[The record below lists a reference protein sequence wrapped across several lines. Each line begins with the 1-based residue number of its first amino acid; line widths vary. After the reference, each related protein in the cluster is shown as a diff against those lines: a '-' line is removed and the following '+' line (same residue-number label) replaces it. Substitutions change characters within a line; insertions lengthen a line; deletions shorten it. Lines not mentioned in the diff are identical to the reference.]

1 MSEVVESMSSQ
12 DALKLLGAMQT
23 AIEATTSSA
32 APLLTKY
39 VLFLSMHSMYYDIC
53 SDVFAESAIVTSR

>member
-39 VLFLSMHSMYYDIC
+39 VLFLACIQCNMIFVLISLQSP
-53 SDVFAESAIVTSR
+53 